1 MKKSILVTI
10 LVTSIILVLAG
21 TSVGVWYALT
31 PNDDSGI
38 AIVSA
43 TADSENDTVSVVLSC
58 EGEEQTGQNYR
69 HQNNYAYMH
78 QIQIKNGT
86 TEVILYQEQY
96 QWQYRHRI
104 QNGQNYSYQ
113 YQVEGLE
120 QGQMLQIRIEYN
132 NGKVVTHNF
141 MVNH

>member
-1 MKKSILVTI
+1 MKKSVLITI
-10 LVTSIILVLAG
+10 LVASIVVVLAG
-21 TSVGVWYALT
+21 TSVGVYFAVT
-31 PNDDSGI
+31 PTDASELSV
-38 AIVSA
+38 VSA
-43 TADSENDTVSVVLSC
+43 TADSENDTVSVVLTC
-58 EGEEQTGQNYR
+58 EGEETGKNYR

-86 TEVILYQEQY
+86 TEVTLYQEQY

-113 YQVEGLE
+113 YNVEGLE

-132 NGKVVTHNF
+132 NGQVLTHNF